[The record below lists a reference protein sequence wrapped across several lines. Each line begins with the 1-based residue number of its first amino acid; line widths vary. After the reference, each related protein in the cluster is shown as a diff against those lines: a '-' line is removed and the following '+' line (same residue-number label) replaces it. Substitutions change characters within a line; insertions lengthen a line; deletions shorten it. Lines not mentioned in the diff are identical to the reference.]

1 MGWDTNS
8 EKARM
13 RSLNWKLAGAL
24 LLVVA
29 VSIGLMAYLINV
41 STSSEFRQ
49 YASQRSER
57 YAEEVAGVLG
67 SFYERDP
74 GWTDIDELLANLLRS
89 TSDRLVLTDSGGIVI
104 ADTGN
109 EWVGDTATDVGLS
122 GGTAVVASGEDVGE
136 VYLFS
141 ATTGGG
147 RGFGYGGGTQ
157 QSSVSNEGEFLDR
170 VNMWL
175 VVVAMV
181 AAAIALALGIIL
193 TWYITRPI
201 KALVRGAHQVAQ
213 GNLAYRVDV
222 RSKDELGDLG
232 HSFNTMAASLERAET
247 ERRRMIADI
256 THELRTPLT
265 VIEGTVDGIEDGVF
279 KADKEHLDAIK
290 EQTALL
296 TRLTADLRDLS
307 MAESGQLKLQWAA
320 TDLIDLVRR
329 KLQTF
334 AAPAQDKG
342 IELVSNLAQEV
353 PKVKV
358 DPTRIEQV
366 LGNLMT
372 NAIRHT
378 PTGGKIT
385 VSARMIDRDMA
396 HGVDTHSAVIS
407 VADTGEG
414 ISLEHLPHVFER
426 FYRVEESRSRGEGGA
441 GLGLAI
447 AQQMVEA
454 HGGRVWVESEIGKG
468 STFFVALPL

>member
-1 MGWDTNS
+1 
-8 EKARM
+8 M

-24 LLVVA
+24 LLVVI
-29 VSIGLMAYLINV
+29 VSVGLMAYLINI
-41 STSSEFRQ
+41 STSREFRQ
-49 YASQRSER
+49 YASQGCGM
-57 YAEEVAGVLG
+57 YAAGVANVLG
-67 SFYERDP
+67 SFYERDQSWA
-74 GWTDIDELLANLLRS
+74 GIDEFLPNLLKS
-89 TSDRLVLTDSGGIVI
+89 SGDRLVLTDNAGVV
-104 ADTGN
+104 
-109 EWVGDTATDVGLS
+109 VGDTDSKWVGETAADAGLT
-122 GGTAVVASGEDVGE
+122 GGTPVVASGEQVGD

-141 ATTGGG
+141 SFIHCG
-147 RGFGYGGGTQ
+147 RGMGGSPRSGEV
-157 QSSVSNEGEFLDR
+157 SVPNEQDFLDR

-175 VVVAMV
+175 VIVGIV
-181 AAAIALALGIIL
+181 AAVTALALGGIL

-201 KALVRGAHQVAQ
+201 KSLVKGAHQVAQ

-232 HSFNTMAASLERAET
+232 RSFNSMAASLERAEM

-279 KADKEHLDAIK
+279 EADKGHLDTIK

-296 TRLTADLRDLS
+296 ARLAADLRDLS
-307 MAESGQLKLQWAA
+307 MAESGQLKLQLTA
-320 TDLIDLVRR
+320 TNMTDMVRRKILTYAVPAREKGIDLVSR
-329 KLQTF
+329 LPE
-334 AAPAQDKG
+334 AALMV
-342 IELVSNLAQEV
+342 E
-353 PKVKV
+353 V
-358 DPTRIEQV
+358 DPVRIEQV

-385 VSARMIDRDMA
+385 VSAREIDRDIA
-396 HGVDTHSAVIS
+396 HGIKSPSLVVS

-414 ISLEHLPHVFER
+414 ISPEHLPHVFER

-447 AQQMVEA
+447 ARQMVEA
-454 HGGRVWVESEIGKG
+454 HGGKVWAESEIGKG
-468 STFFVALPL
+468 STFYVALPMQSRSH